1 MRELVI
7 LIFQPI
13 YDTGLAGLG
22 GVIALSV
29 VLELIKRFFTGMA
42 NALTLMPSLLIP
54 TVVGILACL
63 FFVSSTDYKPSA
75 EELAAG
81 KKQGLVWGL
90 VLAVFFYVFSN
101 AVNNLA
107 WGNLANAS
115 ADQAAAF
122 VGLWQADLLLISVAT
137 FLMGYILGKF
147 SYKLRDSVRFR
158 CDETIKISF
167 WDTRDEKG
175 QKICARRSPCLST
188 KPGVSMRYF

>member
-90 VLAVFFYVFSN
+90 CWPCFSMC
-101 AVNNLA
+101 
-107 WGNLANAS
+107 S
-115 ADQAAAF
+115 A
-122 VGLWQADLLLISVAT
+122 T
-137 FLMGYILGKF
+137 
-147 SYKLRDSVRFR
+147 
-158 CDETIKISF
+158 
-167 WDTRDEKG
+167 
-175 QKICARRSPCLST
+175 LST
-188 KPGVSMRYF
+188 TSPGAIWQIPAPIRPQRSWAFGRPICCLFL

>member
-1 MRELVI
+1 MRDLVI
-7 LIFQPI
+7 VIFQPI

-90 VLAVFFYVFSN
+90 VL
-101 AVNNLA
+101 
-107 WGNLANAS
+107 
-115 ADQAAAF
+115 
-122 VGLWQADLLLISVAT
+122 GLWQADLLLISAAT

-147 SYKLRDSVRFR
+147 SYKLRQSVHNPR
-158 CDETIKISF
+158 
-167 WDTRDEKG
+167 G
-175 QKICARRSPCLST
+175 H
-188 KPGVSMRYF
+188 

>member
-75 EELAAG
+75 EE
-81 KKQGLVWGL
+81 
-90 VLAVFFYVFSN
+90 LAVFFYVFSN

-167 WDTRDEKG
+167 WDTRDEKE

-188 KPGVSMRYF
+188 KPGVPMRYF

>member
-1 MRELVI
+1 MRDLVI
-7 LIFQPI
+7 VIFQPI

-42 NALTLMPSLLIP
+42 NALTIMPSLLIP
-54 TVVGILACL
+54 TVVGVLACL

-75 EELAAG
+75 EELAAS

-122 VGLWQADLLLISVAT
+122 MGLWQADLLLISVAT
-137 FLMGYILGKF
+137 FLMGYILGKC
-147 SYKLRDSVRFR
+147 SYRLRQSVHNPR
-158 CDETIKISF
+158 
-167 WDTRDEKG
+167 G
-175 QKICARRSPCLST
+175 H
-188 KPGVSMRYF
+188 

>member
-1 MRELVI
+1 MRDLVI
-7 LIFQPI
+7 IIFQPI

-42 NALTLMPSLLIP
+42 NALTIMPSLLIP

-115 ADQAAAF
+115 AEQAAAF

-137 FLMGYILGKF
+137 FLLWAISLANAPTGCA
-147 SYKLRDSVRFR
+147 SPSTTRADT
-158 CDETIKISF
+158 ET
-167 WDTRDEKG
+167 KG
-175 QKICARRSPCLST
+175 EYHGLF
-188 KPGVSMRYF
+188 KPGWR

>member
-1 MRELVI
+1 
-7 LIFQPI
+7 
-13 YDTGLAGLG
+13 
-22 GVIALSV
+22 
-29 VLELIKRFFTGMA
+29 
-42 NALTLMPSLLIP
+42 MPSLLIP

-115 ADQAAAF
+115 ANQAAAF
-122 VGLWQADLLLISVAT
+122 VGLWQADLLLLSVAT

-147 SYKLRDSVRFR
+147 SYKLRQSVHNPR
-158 CDETIKISF
+158 
-167 WDTRDEKG
+167 G
-175 QKICARRSPCLST
+175 H
-188 KPGVSMRYF
+188 